1 MAETDSI
8 VGIYGAIDDAVQ
20 QDRAARERL
29 AEVLPQYRNPEL
41 HWYDDFKEWL
51 AEGYGAAGGGDAA
64 VAPGAVA
71 DFPDPESALNQL
83 SQTAPKG
90 RRLARRMF
98 TISVAARVFPEM
110 RDIESGLSRAAIG
123 ALRGPS
129 PDTEDNRPVEL
140 YRLLSGVDPVETPDA
155 ALPQDGWSG
164 IVETAA
170 AKGAIPDTIGMF
182 PRPCTARLVT
192 VPGITG
198 PVATLLTETPVDG
211 IDFDAAT
218 RFIEPVNWETCMPDF
233 WCKVTPIPGRTVS
246 PGQRVYREVVSTHC
260 DDEAKVGFWAE
271 TELLF
276 SFMWLPDRK
285 GAEVA
290 IANYELADPRP
301 KPRARILV
309 DEGTIVVAKVGDV
322 PTKLRVTTTK
332 RIKFSHP
339 FMFEAI
345 PVIMCAFGYADV
357 AGGLLACAARY
368 GKDVGADGE
377 TAPAGTDFPGVPA
390 SIAAEAGARP
400 RPGYAAGAPGG
411 YGRTA
416 AGGFLQDSVNIW
428 ARALRDSAAAFE
440 RGAGAAR
447 KGNAGKNPSESG
459 G

>member
-20 QDRAARERL
+20 KDRAARERL

-51 AEGYGAAGGGDAA
+51 AGDDGAARGDGTADA
-64 VAPGAVA
+64 DGAVA
-71 DFPDPESALNQL
+71 DFPEPETALNQL
-83 SQTAPKG
+83 SNTAPKG
-90 RRLARRMF
+90 RGLARRMF
-98 TISVAARVFPEM
+98 AIAVAARAFPEM
-110 RDIESGLSRAAIG
+110 RDIESTLSRAAIG

-129 PDTEDNRPVEL
+129 PDTRDERPVEL
-140 YRLLSGVDPVETPDA
+140 YRLLSGEDHINTPDA
-155 ALPQDGWSG
+155 AGPQDWWSG
-164 IVETAA
+164 VVETAA
-170 AKGAIPDTIGMF
+170 AQQTIPDTIGMF
-182 PRPCTARLVT
+182 PRPCSGRLVT

-198 PVATLLTETPVDG
+198 PVAALVTDTPVDG
-211 IDFDAAT
+211 IDFNAAT

-233 WCKVTPIPGRTVS
+233 WCKVTPVPGRTLS
-246 PGQRVYREVVSTHC
+246 PGQQVYREVVSTHC
-260 DDEAKVGFWAE
+260 ADKAKVGFWAE

-276 SFMWLPDRK
+276 TFMWLPDRK
-285 GAEVA
+285 RAKVA

-301 KPRARILV
+301 KPHAPILV
-309 DEGTIVVAKVGDV
+309 DEGTIVVAKAGAAR
-322 PTKLRVTTTK
+322 TKLRVTTTK

-339 FMFEAI
+339 FMFEAM

-377 TAPAGTDFPGVPA
+377 IAPAGTDFPGVPA
-390 SIAAEAGARP
+390 SIGAEP
-400 RPGYAAGAPGG
+400 AAGPPSGPPGG
-411 YGRTA
+411 SGQTA
-416 AGGFLQDSVNIW
+416 VGGVLQDTVNIW

-440 RGAGAAR
+440 RSASTPRQG
-447 KGNAGKNPSESG
+447 KAGKRPNGSG